1 MKDKVD
7 IIIPSKN
14 ETESLIFTLG
24 ELENFTFYDQII
36 IVVDSQDDPALKFLK
51 NLKNVKLISKI
62 KKVMVQHY
70 VRVLV

>member
-36 IVVDSQDDPALKFLK
+36 IVVDRLG
-51 NLKNVKLISKI
+51 VE
-62 KKVMVQHY
+62 VW
-70 VRVLV
+70 